1 MKAYIKNQ
9 AQKVLEHPSVAPLS
23 NLFTPVFSGIGSIVM
38 FHRVVPDAD
47 HIVCGDLEITVDHL
61 EVILEYFVNHGYE
74 IVSLDRAYDIIS
86 GKQKTSRKFVV
97 FTFDDGYEDNYS
109 IAYPI
114 FKKYNL
120 PFTIYVTTSFP
131 DKAAI
136 IWWYALKEFIKDNK
150 AIDFIFEGKNY
161 NYQVETENQKEQ
173 VYVELRQL
181 ILSLANEQQ
190 TILFNSM
197 FDENGID
204 IKRFSNDLTMD
215 WNQVKELSKD
225 SLVTIGAHTI
235 SHSNLK
241 NLEEETAKKE
251 IIDSKNKIEAFTGV
265 KVEHF
270 AFPFGSVDEAGER
283 EFELAGQLGFKTST
297 TTRCGNIFP
306 EHAGH
311 MNCLPRITPSPYILS
326 SFPQFYASGF
336 IPALKQN
343 FKRVITH

>member
-9 AQKVLEHPSVAPLS
+9 AQKVLDHPSISPVS
-23 NLFTPVFSGIGSIVM
+23 KLFTPVFSGIGSIVM

-47 HIVCGDLEITVDHL
+47 HIICEDLEITAAHL
-61 EVILEYFVNHGYE
+61 EAILEYFTRYGYE
-74 IVSLDRAYDIIS
+74 FVSLDRAHDIIS
-86 GKQKTSRKFVV
+86 GKQKTSRKFAV

-114 FKKYNL
+114 FKKYNV

-131 DKAAI
+131 DKTAI
-136 IWWYALKEFIKDNK
+136 IWWYALKELIKDNK
-150 AIDFIFEGKNY
+150 AIRFIFEGKNY
-161 NYQVETENQKEQ
+161 NYQVETESQKER
-173 VYVELRQL
+173 VYVELRRL
-181 ILSLANEQQ
+181 ILSLAKEQQ
-190 TILFNSM
+190 MILFSSM
-197 FDENGID
+197 FGGNRID
-204 IKRFSNDLTMD
+204 VKRFSSDLTMD
-215 WNQVKELSKD
+215 WNQIEELSKD

-241 NLEEETAKKE
+241 NLDEESARKE
-251 IIDSKNKIEAFTGV
+251 IVDSKNKIEVFTGV
-265 KVEHF
+265 EVEHF
-270 AFPFGSVDEAGER
+270 AFPFGSVNEAGER